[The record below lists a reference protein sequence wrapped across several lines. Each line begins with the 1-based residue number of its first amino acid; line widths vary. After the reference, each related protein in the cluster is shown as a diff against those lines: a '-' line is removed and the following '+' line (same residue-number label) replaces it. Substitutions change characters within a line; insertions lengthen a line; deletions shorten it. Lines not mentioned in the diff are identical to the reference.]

1 MIKKIINKIKFWCRC
16 QSSCTNT
23 EVKQEPDPEPEKN
36 DECIH
41 RKYCVNI

>member
-1 MIKKIINKIKFWCRC
+1 MIKKIIIFLCNKIKFWCRC

-23 EVKQEPDPEPEKN
+23 EVKEEPEKK